1 MRLPRD
7 HYVRLDANDYSV
19 DPAADDRR
27 VELVANLERVQ
38 VHCDG
43 RLVADHQRCWARHQT
58 ITDPDHA
65 QAAARLRAQPRAA
78 TIGDEPAEVELR
90 CLADSDTA
98 FGLTDGA
105 A

>member
-1 MRLPRD
+1 
-7 HYVRLDANDYSV
+7 VRLDANDYSV
-19 DPAADDRR
+19 DPAVIGRR
-27 VELVANLERVQ
+27 VQLTADLDRIQ

-65 QAAARLRAQPRAA
+65 QAAARLRAEHRAA
-78 TIGDEPAEVELR
+78 TIGSEPTEVELR
-90 CLADSDTA
+90 CLADYDTA